1 MSPLYA
7 FDLEFLAHNPR
18 LIGIDEAGRGAL
30 AGPVVVAAV
39 SLDYSLP
46 LAGINDSKKLTPLK
60 REKLFDLITGTAL
73 AYSIVEIGA
82 DFIDAHNILQA
93 TLRGMRDAV
102 AALAPEG
109 ALCLID
115 GNQLPSGL
123 KNPAQTVIHGDNLSA
138 CIAAASILAKVHR
151 DRLMRSQDPLYPLY
165 GFAQNKGYGTAKH
178 LQALWENGC
187 CELHRKSFY
196 PVSAITSSH
205 N

>member
-46 LAGINDSKKLTPLK
+46 LAGINDSKKLTALK

-115 GNQLPSGL
+115 GNQTPSGL

-138 CIAAASILAKVHR
+138 CIAAASILAKVAR
-151 DRLMRSQDPLYPLY
+151 DREMAALDALYPGY
-165 GFAQNKGYGTAKH
+165 GLARHKGYPTRDH
-178 LQALWENGC
+178 VEALRRLGATPA
-187 CELHRKSFY
+187 HRRSFG
-196 PVSAITSSH
+196 PVRAVLVPA
-205 N
+205 